1 MTLTDVTQPR
11 QEAPEVGTSYLDIT
25 GMSCVMCARRVQKTL
40 NKIDG
45 VHASVS
51 FATKT
56 ATIETARDVGPA
68 ELCDAVV
75 AAGYGA
81 VPRAEAPVVDSAA
94 RGPLQRFVG
103 GLLGRVSP

>member
-1 MTLTDVTQPR
+1 VTLTEMTDPR
-11 QEAPEVGTSYLDIT
+11 HGAPDNGAIYLDIT
-25 GMSCVMCARRVQKTL
+25 GMSCGMCARRVQKVL

-56 ATIETARDVGPA
+56 AAIETDGGASPA

-81 VPRAEAPVVDSAA
+81 APRAEAT
-94 RGPLQRFVG
+94 
-103 GLLGRVSP
+103 VS

>member
-1 MTLTDVTQPR
+1 MTDVIEPR
-11 QEAPEVGTSYLDIT
+11 HEVPATGAIYLDVT
-25 GMSCVMCARRVQKTL
+25 GMSCGMCSRRVQKAL

-56 ATIETARDVGPA
+56 ATIETAGAISVA

-81 VPRAEAPVVDSAA
+81 ALRVDAPVVDSAT
-94 RGPLQRFVG
+94 RGPLQRLVG
-103 GLLGRVSP
+103 GIVGRGSSR